1 MWSWRTVLLDIR
13 SVSGNFS
20 KKKTQ
25 KDSIKRNSFCGFH
38 MRGKI
43 LMNSQGNA
51 VGGNH
56 EKLKRVGTELLVRV
70 VVNVGSP

>member
-1 MWSWRTVLLDIR
+1 
-13 SVSGNFS
+13 
-20 KKKTQ
+20 
-25 KDSIKRNSFCGFH
+25 